1 MAGIA
6 APIIGLAG
14 SLFNGI
20 YGGNRS
26 RRVGEMIANT
36 NEGAS
41 NDIIAATGAGQGA
54 VANAGNNAITAATDG
69 RDAANNILSPY
80 VAAGTAGVDQLTQMA
95 TNPAKFSYADYA
107 NDPAFQFEMEQGA
120 NAINH
125 NAAARGLASS
135 GNVLK
140 DLTKYGQGLAA
151 TYYNDAFDRYIK
163 GRGLQQAAAT
173 TLTNAGSNAAA
184 QTANNYTNT
193 GQYVGNTGMD
203 VAQFFA
209 NFGMQGQNL
218 AANYR
223 VAGQNARGA
232 GLLGQS
238 NAVTGMVNQASQ
250 TLPQVMQPIFTNSRA
265 GGPSMSS
272 LPLQTQPWAGASSSP
287 RNPLTPW

>member
-1 MAGIA
+1 MGLADLIVPG
-6 APIIGLAG
+6 IGLAG

-20 YGGNRS
+20 YGGNRD

-54 VANAGNNAITAATDG
+54 VATAGNNAITAATDA
-69 RDAANNILSPY
+69 RDNANNILMPY
-80 VAAGTAGVDQLTQMA
+80 ATAGQTGLNTLQSFA
-95 TNPAKFSYADYA
+95 SSPAQFTYADYA
-107 NDPAFQFEMEQGA
+107 NDPAFQFEMDQGT
-120 NAINH
+120 NAISH

-140 DLTKYGQGLAA
+140 DLTRFGQGLAA
-151 TYYNDAFDRYIK
+151 TYYNDAFNRFMQ

-173 TLTNAGSNAAA
+173 TLSGQGLNAAG
-184 QTANNYTNT
+184 QQSANTMNT
-193 GQYVGNTGMD
+193 GQYVGDTGMD
-203 VAQFFA
+203 VANFFA
-209 NFGMQGQNL
+209 NFGLQGQNL

-232 GLLGQS
+232 GLLGQA
-238 NAVTGMVNQASQ
+238 NAITGMVNQAV
-250 TLPQVMQPIFTNSRA
+250 PQIADMIQPRPAVGRTMA
-265 GGPSMSS
+265 Q
-272 LPLQTQPWAGASSSP
+272 LPLQTQTWAGPSSSP

>member
-6 APIIGLAG
+6 APVIGLAG

-20 YGGNRS
+20 FAGNRD

-41 NDIIAATGAGQGA
+41 NDILTATGAGQGA
-54 VANAGNNAITAATDG
+54 VANAGNHAITAVSDA
-69 RDAANNILSPY
+69 RDNANNILDPY
-80 VAAGTAGVDQLTQMA
+80 NQAGQAGLKTLTDFA
-95 TNPAKFSYADYA
+95 TKPARFTYADYA
-107 NDPAFQFEMEQGA
+107 NDPAFQFEMDQGT
-120 NAINH
+120 NAITH

-140 DLTKYGQGLAA
+140 DLTRFGQGLAA
-151 TYYNDAFDRYIK
+151 TYYNDAFNRFMQ

-173 TLTNAGSNAAA
+173 TLTGQGMNAAG
-184 QTANNYTNT
+184 QQSANTMNT
-193 GQYVGNTGMD
+193 GQYVGDTGMD
-203 VAQFFA
+203 VANFFA
-209 NFGMQGQNL
+209 NFGLQGQNL

-238 NAVTGMVNQASQ
+238 NAITGAVNQIAQTAPQIVPTSSVPRASGSNVPIVWSGS
-250 TLPQVMQPIFTNSRA
+250 PQQ
-265 GGPSMSS
+265 
-272 LPLQTQPWAGASSSP
+272 